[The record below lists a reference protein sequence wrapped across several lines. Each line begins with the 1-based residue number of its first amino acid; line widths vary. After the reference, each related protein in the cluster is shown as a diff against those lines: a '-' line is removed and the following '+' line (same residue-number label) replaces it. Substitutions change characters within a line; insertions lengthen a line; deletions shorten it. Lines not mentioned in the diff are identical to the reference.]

1 MLALPMLDDKVK
13 QNTEIEITFSDT
25 EKMPWISW
33 DLPARRCKTGAKL
46 VKVKGSICHGCY
58 ALKGRYLFGNKKKAD
73 DKRIGQLDNLE
84 EWQEAFVKA
93 LAKKYKHMRDKSKAF
108 FRWFTSG
115 DLQSLSML
123 VAMNEIALALPEIKF
138 WLPTKE
144 HGFVRE
150 YQALYGEFA
159 DNFTV
164 RPSMF
169 MVDQIPSKGLG
180 LPTSTVVSSPINADD
195 LHGNICPASLR
206 AYNGAIKVNCDDCR
220 KCWDKEISNV
230 SYIYH

>member
-1 MLALPMLDDKVK
+1 MFALDVIKDV
-13 QNTEIEITFSDT
+13 EIKFSTT

-33 DLPARRCKTGAKL
+33 DLPARQCKTGSKL
-46 VKVKGSICHGCY
+46 VRVKGSICHGCY

-73 DKRIGQLDNLE
+73 DVRIGQLEDLSSWKNSFIL
-84 EWQEAFVKA
+84 A
-93 LAKKYKHMRDKSKAF
+93 LSKKYKDMRDKSKAY

-115 DLQSLSML
+115 DLQSLDML

-144 HGFVRE
+144 HGMIRDFK
-150 YQALYGEFA
+150 AIHGKFA

-169 MVDQIPSKGLG
+169 MVNQLPSKGLG
-180 LPTSTVVSSPINADD
+180 LPTSTVISTPVNADD
-195 LHGNICPASLR
+195 KHENICPASLR
-206 AYNGAIKVNCDDCR
+206 SFNGEAKVNCDDCR
-220 KCWDKEISNV
+220 KCWDKNV
-230 SYIYH
+230 QNVAYIYH